1 MLKYLKKHWKW
12 GLLAPLFMIG
22 EVLMDLVQPDL
33 MATIVDEGVL
43 GLSSGGVGNMQIV
56 LSAGLK
62 MVAFVILGGFCGIM
76 SGVASNLCTK
86 RFSNDVRK
94 ACFERIMNLSFE
106 QTDQF
111 TTGSLVTRI
120 TNDVT
125 QVENLVM
132 QCIRGFIRTGM
143 LFFGGIYCI
152 VRLDLSFG
160 VLAACSLPFVAGC
173 IIYFILKGTPIFGVL
188 QDKLDK
194 VNSVLQENVT
204 GARVVKAYVR
214 EDHEKE
220 RFAAANDDLVNTQLS
235 VSILFSYM
243 MPIVNIIMNIVVLGI
258 IYIGGLHVNSGNM
271 TPGSIMAAITYTTH
285 IQQSLLS
292 LVGIFQTIS
301 RGNASAKRLKEVLD
315 TEPVIRGGEFSGESA
330 VKGKIE
336 FRNASFSYNG
346 EDSKQILHDI
356 NLTINPGETIG
367 IMGATGCG
375 KTSLI
380 NLIPR
385 FYDVTAGEVLLD
397 DVNVKDYDLVDLRD
411 KVAIALQKAELFSVS
426 IRENILWG
434 DPNAT
439 DEEVV
444 KAADIAQASEF
455 INRQPQGLDTMVAE
469 KGMSLSGGQKQRV
482 AISRSVLKKAEVLIF
497 DDATSALDLKTEA
510 NLYEQLEKEY
520 PDQTKIIV
528 AQRIASVKDADRIAV
543 IENGTISAIGT
554 HSELL
559 QTSQAYK
566 DIYNSQLKG
575 AE

>member
-1 MLKYLKKHWKW
+1 
-12 GLLAPLFMIG
+12 
-22 EVLMDLVQPDL
+22 
-33 MATIVDEGVL
+33 
-43 GLSSGGVGNMQIV
+43 
-56 LSAGLK
+56 
-62 MVAFVILGGFCGIM
+62 
-76 SGVASNLCTK
+76 
-86 RFSNDVRK
+86 
-94 ACFERIMNLSFE
+94 
-106 QTDQF
+106 
-111 TTGSLVTRI
+111 
-120 TNDVT
+120 
-125 QVENLVM
+125 
-132 QCIRGFIRTGM
+132 
-143 LFFGGIYCI
+143 
-152 VRLDLSFG
+152 
-160 VLAACSLPFVAGC
+160 
-173 IIYFILKGTPIFGVL
+173 
-188 QDKLDK
+188 
-194 VNSVLQENVT
+194 
-204 GARVVKAYVR
+204 
-214 EDHEKE
+214 
-220 RFAAANDDLVNTQLS
+220 
-235 VSILFSYM
+235 
-243 MPIVNIIMNIVVLGI
+243 
-258 IYIGGLHVNSGNM
+258 
-271 TPGSIMAAITYTTH
+271 
-285 IQQSLLS
+285 
-292 LVGIFQTIS
+292 
-301 RGNASAKRLKEVLD
+301 
-315 TEPVIRGGEFSGESA
+315 
-330 VKGKIE
+330 
-336 FRNASFSYNG
+336 
-346 EDSKQILHDI
+346 
-356 NLTINPGETIG
+356 
-367 IMGATGCG
+367 MGATGCG

-397 DVNVKDYDLVDLRD
+397 DVNVMDYDLVDLRD

-439 DEEVV
+439 EAEVV
-444 KAADIAQASEF
+444 KAANIAQASEF

>member
-173 IIYFILKGTPIFGVL
+173 IIFFILKGTPIFGVL

-220 RFAAANDDLVNTQLS
+220 RFAAANDDLVNTQLR

-315 TEPVIRGGEFSGESA
+315 TEPVIRGGAFSGESA

-434 DPNAT
+434 DPNASE
-439 DEEVV
+439 EEVV

>member
-173 IIYFILKGTPIFGVL
+173 IIFFILKGTPIFGVL

-220 RFAAANDDLVNTQLS
+220 RFAAANDDLVNTQLR

-315 TEPVIRGGEFSGESA
+315 TEPVIRGGAFSGESA

-434 DPNAT
+434 DPNAS
-439 DEEVV
+439 DADVN

>member
-173 IIYFILKGTPIFGVL
+173 IIFFILKGTPIFGVL

-220 RFAAANDDLVNTQLS
+220 RFAAANDDLVNTQLR

-315 TEPVIRGGEFSGESA
+315 TEPVIRGGAFSGESA

-336 FRNASFSYNG
+336 FRDASFSYNG

-434 DPNAT
+434 DPNAS

>member
-62 MVAFVILGGFCGIM
+62 MVAFVILGGFCGVM
-76 SGVASNLCTK
+76 SGVTANLCTK

-152 VRLDLSFG
+152 IRLDLSFG
-160 VLAACSLPFVAGC
+160 ILAACSLPFVAGC
-173 IIYFILKGTPIFGVL
+173 IFYFILKGTPIFGVL

-220 RFAAANDDLVNTQLS
+220 RFAAANDDLVNTQLR

-439 DEEVV
+439 DAEVV